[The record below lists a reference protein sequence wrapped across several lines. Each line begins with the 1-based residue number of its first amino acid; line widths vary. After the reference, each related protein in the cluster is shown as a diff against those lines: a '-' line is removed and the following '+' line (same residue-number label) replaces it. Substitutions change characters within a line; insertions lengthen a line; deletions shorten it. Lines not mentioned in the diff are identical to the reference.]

1 LSKGTFGSVYKG
13 YRLSDKK
20 PFAIKIQAN
29 NSVSKLEVQI
39 LKKLGSH
46 HFHIVSA
53 VDFFKMEK
61 KQFIVLEFCEGNLW
75 DLLETIEVLD
85 FTVKMAAEYVNQILL
100 GVEYIHS
107 CNIGHFDLKLENIL
121 TKRDCSKGSDAGDDS
136 LKIEVLKI
144 ADFGISVD
152 FDKHKG
158 SIFPD
163 GTLDYQAP
171 EVIQAQE
178 GKTKKITKKA
188 DIWSIGVIT
197 Y

>member
-1 LSKGTFGSVYKG
+1 
-13 YRLSDKK
+13 
-20 PFAIKIQAN
+20 
-29 NSVSKLEVQI
+29 
-39 LKKLGSH
+39 
-46 HFHIVSA
+46 
-53 VDFFKMEK
+53 MEK

-85 FTVKMAAEYVNQILL
+85 FTVKMAAEYISQILL

-121 TKRDCSKGSDAGDDS
+121 TKRDISKGSDVENG
-136 LKIEVLKI
+136 KVIIETLKI

-197 Y
+197 YILLSGLSPWSGEKYSAFKKF